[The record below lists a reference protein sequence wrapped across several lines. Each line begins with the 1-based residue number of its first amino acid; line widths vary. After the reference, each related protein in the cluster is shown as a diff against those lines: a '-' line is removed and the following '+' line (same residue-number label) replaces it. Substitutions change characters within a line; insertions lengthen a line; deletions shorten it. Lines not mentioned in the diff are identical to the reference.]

1 MKLTGT
7 HKLSKLK
14 KKNIGNIILISLLE
28 EGLKG
33 GDFVNKFQKFDF
45 IIFTFLIYISIDL

>member
-7 HKLSKLK
+7 HKLLKLK
-14 KKNIGNIILISLLE
+14 KKNIGYIILISLLE

-33 GDFVNKFQKFDF
+33 GDFVN
-45 IIFTFLIYISIDL
+45 